1 MSSEPLKFSFQ
12 KLNIKQSTEGKQCSI
27 IKKKDTQCKDIVHDI
42 QFLTTAVH
50 VYHCTDNFSIK
61 VLKHEEVNLYMF
73 YKSLS
78 NSKLASLCSKLAS

>member
-1 MSSEPLKFSFQ
+1 MQ
-12 KLNIKQSTEGKQCSI
+12 YY
-27 IKKKDTQCKDIVHDI
+27 KKKDTQCKDIVHDI